1 MDILTI
7 VGVTAINFFSVFLQG
22 CTGFGYAITAM
33 FLMPFILPYKESMF
47 IGTIV
52 IVFMAVQM
60 AVYLRKHI
68 NFKVVLV
75 PILFCLLGIW
85 PGVYLIRTLDEKIV
99 RLIFGIFLICLVP
112 YFYFT
117 SDPKFKINLKANFIN
132 GSIVGFI
139 AGIATGMFNMTGP
152 FFTMYYF
159 GCCEDSL
166 SLKGTMEFSYVFT
179 GLASVVMYAIYTP
192 LTPQLSIE
200 AVLSSIACLVAGFL
214 GLKVYKKLNKKIVR
228 YIFMGILP
236 ILGLILI
243 FR

>member
-7 VGVTAINFFSVFLQG
+7 VGITSINFFSVFLQG

-33 FLMPFILPYKESMF
+33 FLMPFLIPYAESMLV
-47 IGTIV
+47 GTVV

-60 AVYLRKHI
+60 AVNLRKHI

-75 PILFCLLGIW
+75 PTLFCLIGIW
-85 PGVYLIRTLDEKIV
+85 PGVYLIHTLDEKIV
-99 RLIFGIFLICLVP
+99 RMIFGIFLICLVP

-117 SDPKFKINLKANFIN
+117 SDPKYKINLKASFIN
-132 GSIVGFI
+132 GSIVGII

-159 GCCEDSL
+159 NSCEDSL
-166 SLKGTMEFSYVFT
+166 SLKGTMEFSYMFT
-179 GLASVVMYAIYTP
+179 GLASVIMHALYTP

-200 AVLSSIACLVAGFL
+200 VVLSSIACLVAGFL

-228 YIFMGILP
+228 YIFMCVLP

-243 FR
+243 FK